1 MKKINITSKNLLL
14 IGLFIIQ
21 IICIYISAAF
31 ALEGTPYLCCD
42 ITGTLGYLI
51 FACIIEKFKRTIII
65 NG

>member
-1 MKKINITSKNLLL
+1 MKKINITAKNLLL
-14 IGLFIIQ
+14 IGLFVIQ

-31 ALEGTPYLCCD
+31 ALEGTPYLWCD

-51 FACIIEKFKRTIII
+51 FACIIEKFKRTVII